1 MKKTIKLFTVL
12 SVAFT
17 ILFCSCTS
25 SIERK
30 AKKEMKRKMTEVAKI
45 PESVKITNLN
55 TVYVDDSLCVL
66 HYDFAGKNS
75 YGAVVKNREEFIYLV
90 DEDGSFAYYHDIDD
104 NESVLE
110 KAKETYQ
117 ESLPKM
123 TEERYKELLVDEKK
137 REEFKRACIKL
148 EVSIKC
154 LVYGY
159 EVGKKNESD
168 SEYNIKNW

>member
-1 MKKTIKLFTVL
+1 MKRRVKVFAVL
-12 SVAFT
+12 SVAFA
-17 ILFCSCTS
+17 ILFCSCNS

-45 PESVKITNLN
+45 PESVKITNVK
-55 TVYVDDSLCVL
+55 TAYVDDSLCIL

-75 YGAVVKNREEFIYLV
+75 YGAVVKNREEFIYFV
-90 DEDGSFAYYHDIDD
+90 DEDGPFAYYHNIDD

-123 TEERYKELLVDEKK
+123 KEERFKELLVDEKK
-137 REEFKRACIKL
+137 KEEFKRACIKL
-148 EVSIKC
+148 EASIKC
-154 LVYGY
+154 LLYGY
-159 EVGKKNESD
+159 EVGKKDESD

>member
-1 MKKTIKLFTVL
+1 
-12 SVAFT
+12 
-17 ILFCSCTS
+17 
-25 SIERK
+25 
-30 AKKEMKRKMTEVAKI
+30 MKRKMTEVAKI
-45 PESVKITNLN
+45 PESVKITNLK
-55 TVYVDDSLCVL
+55 TVYVEDSLCIL

-75 YGAVVKNREEFIYLV
+75 YGAVVKNREEFVYLV
-90 DEDGSFAYYHDIDD
+90 GEDGSFAYYHDIDN

-123 TEERYKELLVDEKK
+123 KEERFKELMADEKK
-137 REEFKRACIKL
+137 KEEFKRACLKL
-148 EVSIKC
+148 EASIKC

-159 EVGKKNESD
+159 EVGKNYETD